1 MADEPAPKASG
12 GVPANAAAAD
22 GAADVEESAGKSYRG
37 YYVLGL
43 VVQVLVWALI
53 FLGIVVAIA
62 VGGQLTEFRYVG
74 F

>member
-1 MADEPAPKASG
+1 MADDPVAETAGAP
-12 GVPANAAAAD
+12 AD
-22 GAADVEESAGKSYRG
+22 GDGEAPPQKSYRG

-43 VVQVLVWALI
+43 LVQVMVWALI